1 MPSHAWHSGVVS
13 IPGRSPLRGQRWVC
27 CETHQSSR
35 LTSVWRT
42 EAPELR
48 GRVLVVTGLVKL
60 RAGWSSVFFGGKAQ
74 HKAGSAERT
83 TLIAEAPL
91 MV

>member
-1 MPSHAWHSGVVS
+1 MPSHAMHSGVVS

-35 LTSVWRT
+35 LTSVWWT

-48 GRVLVVTGLVKL
+48 WRVLVVADLVKL
-60 RAGWSSVFFGGKAQ
+60 CAGQSSVFFGGKAQ
-74 HKAGSAERT
+74 HKAGSAKRT
-83 TLIAEAPL
+83 ALITEAPL